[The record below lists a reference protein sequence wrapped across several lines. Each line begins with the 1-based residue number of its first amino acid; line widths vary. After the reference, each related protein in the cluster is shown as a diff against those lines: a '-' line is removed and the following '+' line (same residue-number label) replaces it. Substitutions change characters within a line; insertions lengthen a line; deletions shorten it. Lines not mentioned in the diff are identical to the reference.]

1 MMFFNHNGI
10 QIEINNR
17 EIAGGSPNILKL
29 NSKLLNNQI
38 VLEWPK
44 APTSDSGI

>member
-10 QIEINNR
+10 QLEINNR
-17 EIAGGSPNILKL
+17 ELAEESPNIGKL

-38 VLEWPK
+38 VLEWPF